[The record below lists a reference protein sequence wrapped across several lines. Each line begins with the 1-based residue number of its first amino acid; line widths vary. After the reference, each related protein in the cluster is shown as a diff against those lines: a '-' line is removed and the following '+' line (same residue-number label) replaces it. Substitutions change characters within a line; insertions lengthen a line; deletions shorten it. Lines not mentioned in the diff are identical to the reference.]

1 MCSVL
6 GDGLDMDEEEGSGQ
20 KEDAKVESLS
30 N

>member
-1 MCSVL
+1 MGSVL
-6 GDGLDMDEEEGSGQ
+6 GDGQGMDEEEGSGR